1 MTEANAVSSAASF
14 ERYSANAAEN
24 YDRYFVPAIGLPLA
38 EQLVERAALQPGERV
53 VDLACG
59 TGVVAKLAAD
69 RVGAEGAVV
78 GVDMN
83 LGMLAVAQSTSATGL
98 VSWREAKAE
107 SLPLDDA
114 GCDVVLCQMGLQ
126 FFTDKQTALREA
138 HRVLDRS
145 GRMLAN
151 LPGPTPAL
159 FEVLEDALGRHLS
172 PDVARFVAAVFSLHD
187 ESALSGLFTTA
198 GFGAVDVTS
207 ETPTL
212 QLPRPGDF
220 LWQYI
225 HSTPLSAAVAN
236 LDEDQRRALEADV
249 VAGWAPHA
257 TEGGLRLDLR
267 VTTVV
272 ARR

>member
-1 MTEANAVSSAASF
+1 MTETNAVSSAASF

-53 VDLACG
+53 IDLACG

-207 ETPTL
+207 ETPAL

>member
-1 MTEANAVSSAASF
+1 MTETTAASTAASF

-24 YDRYFVPAIGLPLA
+24 YDRYFVPTIGLPLA

-83 LGMLAVAQSTSATGL
+83 PGMLAVAQSTSATGL
-98 VSWREAKAE
+98 VSWREANAE

-126 FFTDKQTALREA
+126 FFADKQAALREA

-159 FEVLEDALGRHLS
+159 FGVLEDALGRHVV

-187 ESALSGLFTTA
+187 ESTLRELFASA

-207 ETPTL
+207 ETRTL
-212 QLPRPGDF
+212 QLPRPSDF

-236 LDEDQRRALEADV
+236 LDEGQRRALEADI

-257 TEGGLRLDLR
+257 TDVGLRLDLP

-272 ARR
+272 ARP